1 MLFYSCGIKD
11 YIFFIDL
18 IAADFSADHTVVH
31 HQHAGAVPDDLLQ
44 IRRNQQTGNSIRG
57 KFMDKIIDFPPGPD
71 IHTAG
76 RFVKNEYDRIGIKP
90 FGQSDFLLITAAEAG
105 NCNICTL
112 TSDAEAFDIF
122 QRGKQLF
129 LFAHDSP
136 RTVFLQK
143 RSHCSIFKQSLPG
156 KQCRPLTVLGKIGY
170 PAPKKKR
177 LKRQIKEEALLRL
190 EEAARTEDD
199 FAAVQYHW
207 DRRDSN
213 RERKERYH
221 EVLRGDV
228 PLDVGIAK
236 NPHIFPEWLGTPVA
250 QQMRS
255 GNYLDWL
262 ANCPY
267 EMHDLLAD
275 AVLSSLIY
283 SLKEDHKENFYY
295 SAIQLLQ
302 SQEVAKLM
310 GQSTRNIRKKRN
322 VILRKLRAGWY
333 ECLRTKPTGSL
344 SLDEKDFLRKYKKSA
359 PDGFGSGKEVC
370 YEAAV

>member
-1 MLFYSCGIKD
+1 MNYLNDPHYDVDEAQLDHFDQSAAKRQRYQLWKERLSQVELQIEKD
-11 YIFFIDL
+11 EAAA
-18 IAADFSADHTVVH
+18 IAAAMPGAD
-31 HQHAGAVPDDLLQ
+31 L
-44 IRRNQQTGNSIRG
+44 S
-57 KFMDKIIDFPPGPD
+57 
-71 IHTAG
+71 
-76 RFVKNEYDRIGIKP
+76 
-90 FGQSDFLLITAAEAG
+90 
-105 NCNICTL
+105 
-112 TSDAEAFDIF
+112 
-122 QRGKQLF
+122 
-129 LFAHDSP
+129 
-136 RTVFLQK
+136 
-143 RSHCSIFKQSLPG
+143 
-156 KQCRPLTVLGKIGY
+156 
-170 PAPKKKR
+170 PKKKR
-177 LKRQIKEEALLRL
+177 LKRQIKAEALLRI

-236 NPHIFPEWLGTPVA
+236 NPHVFPEWLGTPVA

-283 SLKEDHKENFYY
+283 SLKEDHKESFYY
-295 SAIQLLQ
+295 SGIQLLQ

-322 VILRKLRAGWY
+322 VILHKLRAGWY
-333 ECLRTKPTGSL
+333 ERLQKKPTGSL
-344 SLDEKDFLRKYKKSA
+344 SLEEKEFLRKYKKTA

-370 YEAAV
+370 YEAVV